1 MAVSSSAGPHGVG
14 KTDPVSAS
22 QLARCGAVTA
32 SPSSAHSLSVSH
44 SLLVCGSSGQA
55 GVHSL
60 LGCDSALNWS
70 HHRPSCF
77 SCLKQQTHILPEVR
91 AAQRCPE
98 VTRTAGCIV
107 TDFKCEEEE
116 PLSPITSVR

>member
-32 SPSSAHSLSVSH
+32 SPSSAHSLS
-44 SLLVCGSSGQA
+44 
-55 GVHSL
+55 
-60 LGCDSALNWS
+60 GCDSALNWS